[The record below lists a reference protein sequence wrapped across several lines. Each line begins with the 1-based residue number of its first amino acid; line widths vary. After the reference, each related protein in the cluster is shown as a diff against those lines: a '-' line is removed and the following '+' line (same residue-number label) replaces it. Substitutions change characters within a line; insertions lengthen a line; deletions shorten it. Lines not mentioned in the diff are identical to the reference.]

1 MADHL
6 DPSTSQPDKPA
17 QDEGKKAYRAP
28 KLTKL
33 GDLRDMTMAVSNTSS
48 NADGGSMGTSK
59 TM

>member
-17 QDEGKKAYRAP
+17 QDEGKKVYRAP

-33 GDLRDMTMAVSNTSS
+33 GDLRDMTMAVGNSGAS
-48 NADGGSMGTSK
+48 DGGSGMTSK

>member
-17 QDEGKKAYRAP
+17 QDEGKKVYRAP

>member
-17 QDEGKKAYRAP
+17 QDEGKRIYRAP

-33 GDLRDMTMAVSNTSS
+33 GDLRDMTMTVGSSGNT
-48 NADGGSMGTSK
+48 DGGSMGATK

>member
-17 QDEGKKAYRAP
+17 QDEGKKVYRAP

-33 GDLRDMTMAVSNTSS
+33 GDLRDMTMTVGTGGAG
-48 NADGGSMGTSK
+48 DGMTSK

>member
-17 QDEGKKAYRAP
+17 QDEGKKVYRAP

-33 GDLRDMTMAVSNTSS
+33 GDLRDMTMAVGTVGTT
-48 NADGGSMGTSK
+48 DGGMGTGMTQ

>member
-6 DPSTSQPDKPA
+6 DPSTSQPDKPT

-33 GDLRDMTMAVSNTSS
+33 GDLRDMTMTLGSGGLN
-48 NADGGSMGTSK
+48 DGMPSK